1 MTPRMI
7 SRLILLPLTL
17 LAAGGYADVVPAPTP
32 ILVEADA
39 FHVDLQTEQA
49 IWQGNV
55 EAIQGSTT
63 FRAGSL
69 TLHLEQL
76 QAQSGTNAVRQET
89 GGNPRDAYQLSADRV
104 TYDLEAGQIS
114 GSGNSELR
122 RGMELIQAEDIVY
135 HVDQQK
141 VQARPAANG
150 RVQVQFFSAPLFG
163 TPLPGTAVSNAT
175 GQTLFPISAAD

>member
-1 MTPRMI
+1 MMPRMI
-7 SRLILLPLTL
+7 RTLLILPLVL
-17 LAAGGYADVVPAPTP
+17 HAASGYTDANMSPAP
-32 ILVEADA
+32 ILVEADE

-55 EAIQGSTT
+55 EATQGRTT

-76 QAQSGTNAVRQET
+76 KTQPGTPGVAHHSDTHQKN
-89 GGNPRDAYQLSADRV
+89 AYQLSADRV
-104 TYDLEAGQIS
+104 SYDLEAGQIS

-122 RGMELIQAEDIVY
+122 RGFELIRAEDIVY
-135 HVDQQK
+135 QVDQQR

-150 RVQVQFFSAPLFG
+150 RVQVQFLSI
-163 TPLPGTAVSNAT
+163 PGQS
-175 GQTLFPISAAD
+175 LFPLGAAD

>member
-7 SRLILLPLTL
+7 RPLVLLPLTL
-17 LAAGGYADVVPAPTP
+17 FAVSSYPDVVPATVP

-49 IWQGNV
+49 IWRGNV
-55 EAIQGSTT
+55 EATQGSTT

-76 QAQSGTNAVRQET
+76 KAQSGTTSARQEAEGT
-89 GGNPRDAYQLSADRV
+89 PQDAYQLSADRV
-104 TYDLEAGQIS
+104 TYDLEAGRIS

-122 RGMELIQAEDIVY
+122 RGMELIRAQDIVY
-135 HVDQQK
+135 QVDQQK

-163 TPLPGTAVSNAT
+163 APLSGEAVSDAS

>member
-1 MTPRMI
+1 M
-7 SRLILLPLTL
+7 
-17 LAAGGYADVVPAPTP
+17 
-32 ILVEADA
+32 
-39 FHVDLQTEQA
+39 
-49 IWQGNV
+49 
-55 EAIQGSTT
+55 
-63 FRAGSL
+63 
-69 TLHLEQL
+69 
-76 QAQSGTNAVRQET
+76 
-89 GGNPRDAYQLSADRV
+89 SADRV

-163 TPLPGTAVSNAT
+163 APLSGTAVSNAT

>member
-1 MTPRMI
+1 MMPRMI
-7 SRLILLPLTL
+7 RPLILLPLML
-17 LAAGGYADVVPAPTP
+17 HAAGGYTDVADTPAP

-55 EAIQGSTT
+55 QATQGRTT

-69 TLHLEQL
+69 TLNLEQL
-76 QAQSGTNAVRQET
+76 GAQAGVSAA
-89 GGNPRDAYQLSADRV
+89 PRDAAEAPQDAYQLSADRLS
-104 TYDLEAGQIS
+104 YDLEAGQIS

-122 RGMELIQAEDIVY
+122 RGLELIRAEDIVY
-135 HVDQQK
+135 QVEQQR

-150 RVQVQFFSAPLFG
+150 RVQVQFFSAP
-163 TPLPGTAVSNAT
+163 